1 MEYIINSLFNF
12 NMKKLHNVFLIKEVL
27 SYLQYKNILPIIQK
41 NKKIQNILN
50 ISINDYKIYSSIK
63 LAFIKISNFNTFFEN
78 YKEKNPNLTKD
89 EIKEI
94 ILEYLIKYSKKENS
108 KICLDLNQEITEE
121 FAAKIKNNIYLY
133 MFSPLVPLIRVLF
146 NKYKKLESIKSIT
159 LSEECQKIRKCDLI
173 ELAKNFKWNFIRY
186 FKCKAELTSCIFLD
200 EFIKKILYKKRNNL
214 NLETFYAN
222 GNFNYKN
229 IPTYFEFLKQNEN
242 LKYLRFF
249 GNQLDYIN
257 VYYFSEA
264 FGKLKKLNKL
274 KFTNFN
280 VNLSNIFNIF
290 KYNLKNIEKF
300 TYEEKINFNNN
311 IQINNIYSQNNFN
324 NNEYEIINNNN
335 NTELNNFNDNN
346 NNGDNEILLN
356 PPKNLINLI
365 KCSII
370 SKNIELKFYT
380 NLIDKNKNLEY
391 LQFNIEKTDIKI
403 KNEFLNFIE
412 SINKNQN
419 FKTLIIENKI
429 EDYFC
434 DIINSNL
441 KSKNI
446 EKLKL
451 IHGTNLNFDLILKN
465 NQNLKKIDFKL
476 IDNNQK
482 NNINSSNQ
490 DRYQYYNYSRII
502 IYNPFNKYLINN
514 NLNSQ
519 SNETNKFIDNNQNQ
533 KNDQN
538 SFKYNF
544 PKERDFIEISLDSY
558 PEISK
563 TNIERLI
570 TYKNLEIIS
579 FNNVKISSDNIK
591 ILGENLKV
599 FYKIEKL
606 NLYNI
611 FIYKNEKN
619 NIYYPLYEYV
629 RPILI
634 NLKDIPLLREF
645 FMDGINSSKEIIS
658 LLRYQLQFLPFLNK
672 NNLIC

>member
-1 MEYIINSLFNF
+1 M
-12 NMKKLHNVFLIKEVL
+12 
-27 SYLQYKNILPIIQK
+27 
-41 NKKIQNILN
+41 
-50 ISINDYKIYSSIK
+50 
-63 LAFIKISNFNTFFEN
+63 
-78 YKEKNPNLTKD
+78 
-89 EIKEI
+89 
-94 ILEYLIKYSKKENS
+94 
-108 KICLDLNQEITEE
+108 
-121 FAAKIKNNIYLY
+121 
-133 MFSPLVPLIRVLF
+133 
-146 NKYKKLESIKSIT
+146 
-159 LSEECQKIRKCDLI
+159 
-173 ELAKNFKWNFIRY
+173 
-186 FKCKAELTSCIFLD
+186 
-200 EFIKKILYKKRNNL
+200 
-214 NLETFYAN
+214 
-222 GNFNYKN
+222 
-229 IPTYFEFLKQNEN
+229 
-242 LKYLRFF
+242 
-249 GNQLDYIN
+249 
-257 VYYFSEA
+257 
-264 FGKLKKLNKL
+264 
-274 KFTNFN
+274 
-280 VNLSNIFNIF
+280 
-290 KYNLKNIEKF
+290 
-300 TYEEKINFNNN
+300 
-311 IQINNIYSQNNFN
+311 
-324 NNEYEIINNNN
+324 
-335 NTELNNFNDNN
+335 
-346 NNGDNEILLN
+346 
-356 PPKNLINLI
+356 
-365 KCSII
+365 
-370 SKNIELKFYT
+370 
-380 NLIDKNKNLEY
+380 
-391 LQFNIEKTDIKI
+391 
-403 KNEFLNFIE
+403 
-412 SINKNQN
+412 
-419 FKTLIIENKI
+419 
-429 EDYFC
+429 
-434 DIINSNL
+434 
-441 KSKNI
+441 
-446 EKLKL
+446 
-451 IHGTNLNFDLILKN
+451 ILKN

-482 NNINSSNQ
+482 NNINSSNHY
-490 DRYQYYNYSRII
+490 RYQYYNYSRII
-502 IYNPFNKYLINN
+502 IYNPFNNYHINN